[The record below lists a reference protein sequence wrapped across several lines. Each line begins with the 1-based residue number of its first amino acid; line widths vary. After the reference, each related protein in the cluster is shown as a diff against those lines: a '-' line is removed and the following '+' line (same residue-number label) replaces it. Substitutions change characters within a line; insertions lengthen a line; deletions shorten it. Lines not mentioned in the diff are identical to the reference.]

1 MAAFFLCFLFV
12 FSVFFFTFALYK
24 YSFIMK
30 VDTGRMPFKGF
41 ETYYRIVGEETE
53 AAPLL
58 LIHGGPGST
67 HNYFEVLDALA
78 ETTHRQIISYDQI
91 GCGESYVEGHKE
103 LWNLQT
109 WTEELIALRQW
120 LHLDRVHLLGQSW
133 GGMLIIAYLID
144 CKPEG
149 VESVILSSTLPS
161 STLWSHE
168 QQRLISFM
176 PEEEQ
181 RAIAEAVRTGDF
193 EAPAYLKANEHY
205 TVLHADEIT
214 ADSPECFR
222 RKKRFGLESYIEA
235 WGPNEYTPTGT
246 LKDFDYTARLHEI
259 VQPTLVIS
267 GTNDECTPLIAKTMY
282 DAIPHAKWELLDGA
296 RHMTFIDQTE
306 NYIQILTH
314 WLLHG
319 LHELSDVT
327 TL

>member
-1 MAAFFLCFLFV
+1 
-12 FSVFFFTFALYK
+12 
-24 YSFIMK
+24 MK
-30 VDTGRMPFKGF
+30 VVTGRMPFQGF
-41 ETYYRIVGEETE
+41 ETYYRIVGEKTDL
-53 AAPLL
+53 APLL

-67 HNYFEVLDALA
+67 HNYFEVLDSLA
-78 ETTHRQIISYDQI
+78 ETSHRQIISYDQI

-109 WTEELIALRQW
+109 WTDELIALREW

-149 VESVILSSTLPS
+149 IESVILSSTLS
-161 STLWSHE
+161 SSALWSHE
-168 QQRLISFM
+168 QQRLIAFM
-176 PEEEQ
+176 PVEEQ
-181 RAIAEAVRTGDF
+181 EAIAEAVRTGNF

-205 TVLHADEIT
+205 TALHADEIT
-214 ADSPECFR
+214 ADSPECLR

-259 VQPTLVIS
+259 AQPTLVIS

-282 DAIPHAKWELLDGA
+282 DAIPHARWELLDGA
-296 RHMTFIDQTE
+296 RHMTFIDQTD
-306 NYIQILTH
+306 NYIRILTH
-314 WLLHG
+314 WLLNG
-319 LHELSDVT
+319 LR
-327 TL
+327 